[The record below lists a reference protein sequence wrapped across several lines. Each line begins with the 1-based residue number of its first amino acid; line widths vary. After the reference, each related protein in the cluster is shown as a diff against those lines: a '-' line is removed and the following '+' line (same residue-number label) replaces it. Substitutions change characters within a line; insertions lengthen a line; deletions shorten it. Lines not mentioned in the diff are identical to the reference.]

1 MQAAPQ
7 RNPSAPSYTRVRP
20 LHPQTPNRPP
30 PAPPLSLA
38 VCLSLAA
45 HKEKVQIVSKLQVQC
60 SSSAAAEQQP
70 SSDDDDDDGNGNLN
84 PAFNGRAM
92 LLWAAVG
99 WAGSREKVG
108 RGRGKSAHLM
118 QSRES
123 TAAAAASAA
132 SCTG

>member
-1 MQAAPQ
+1 M
-7 RNPSAPSYTRVRP
+7 
-20 LHPQTPNRPP
+20 
-30 PAPPLSLA
+30 
-38 VCLSLAA
+38 
-45 HKEKVQIVSKLQVQC
+45 QC

-70 SSDDDDDDGNGNLN
+70 SSDDDDDGNGNLN

-99 WAGSREKVG
+99 WAGSREKGG
-108 RGRGKSAHLM
+108 RGRGESAHLM